1 MQNMYMDI
9 PSLKQIT
16 LDYTSKCNALCLRCA
31 RNVEGKFLNK
41 NMPIA
46 DTPWNVFEAFF
57 EPTINYLNAV
67 EYCGNFGDPILHPD
81 LINGLEWLQ
90 QRENP
95 SLRQSHDRKP
105 RLKYQISTNGGVNS
119 PDWWRDLAKVLP
131 SAPTTFNPDDYFARR
146 GEVVFGIDG
155 LEDTNDLYRRQVNWE
170 RLMEN
175 VNAFIGAGGDAT
187 WQYIMFEHNKHQVEE
202 AREFAKKLGFNHFF
216 TIDIFN
222 RDEENTGGTNTL
234 AFVDDWNDKVDYDK
248 EHFDAGAETKKYK
261 AFEVNYATPDKE
273 NVINEFSTVIK
284 TQYNNDIDSYKAKA
298 PIKCQW
304 DCKSDRSSLLLVF
317 NGEVWPCCFVGGQR
331 YPKDDPWDKPGKEND
346 FYLKTHGTYG
356 SDFNNLNNHSLQEIL
371 AHPWYSNNLVE
382 SFSNSNRMELCSWT
396 CTKYK

>member
-1 MQNMYMDI
+1 MTNMYIDL
-9 PSLKQIT
+9 PSLHQVM

-46 DTPWNVFEAFF
+46 DMPWNVFEAFF
-57 EPTINYLNAV
+57 EPALNYINVL
-67 EYCGNFGDPILHPD
+67 EYVGNFGDPALHPD
-81 LINGLEWLQ
+81 LIKGIEWLR

-95 SLRQSHDRKP
+95 SLRQSHDRRP
-105 RLKYQISTNGGVNS
+105 RPKYQIATNGGMNS

-155 LEDTNDLYRRQVNWE
+155 LEGVNDLYRRQVNWDK
-170 RLMEN
+170 LMEN

-187 WQYIMFEHNKHQVEE
+187 WQYILFEHNKHQVEE
-202 AREFAKKLGFNHFF
+202 AREFAEKLGFNSFF
-216 TIDIFN
+216 TMDIFH
-222 RDEENTGGTNTL
+222 RAEDDTGSSDTL
-234 AFVDDWNDKVDYDK
+234 AFVDDWHDKENHNR
-248 EHFDAGAETKKYK
+248 EHFDAGAETKKYE
-261 AFEVNYATPDKE
+261 AMDVNYVVADKE
-273 NVINEFSTVIK
+273 NTISEFENVIK
-284 TQYNNDIDSYKAKA
+284 NQYNNDIADFQKNA
-298 PIKCQW
+298 PIECSWCHKN
-304 DCKSDRSSLLLVF
+304 RSSLLLVF

-331 YPKDDPWDKPGKEND
+331 YPKDNPWDKPGDEND

-356 SDFNNLNNHSLQEIL
+356 SEFNNLNNHSLQEIL
-371 AHPWYSNNLVE
+371 AHPWYSNDLVE
-382 SFSNSNRMELCSWT
+382 SFSNSNRMELCGWT